1 MIVETK
7 MCYTQ
12 LIVLTQ
18 LKSYCDAVRKTTFT
32 KPEVEFEGMAGFIEV
47 KATFEVSDLALF
59 STLYDLACSGEAKI
73 YDLRQNIRYNVLR
86 GIVCA

>member
-12 LIVLTQ
+12 LIVLMQ
-18 LKSYCDAVRKTTFT
+18 LKSYCDAVRETTFT
-32 KPEVEFEGMAGFIEV
+32 KPMVDYEGVIGFIEV
-47 KATFEVSDLALF
+47 KATFEVSDLELF
-59 STLYDLACSGEAKI
+59 SKLYNTACGVDDKV
-73 YDLRQNIRYNVLR
+73 YDLRQNIRHSVLR